1 MRKKKVLIVVPS
13 NKGTIALCSLNIYT
27 ALQRV
32 EDVNVKCVLIHKSL
46 GGFKE
51 FEDCEWFI
59 DHVSSGVQRLGIVIR
74 QIVWLR
80 KIKKVFSP
88 DITISTLFSCS
99 TINVLSGRKDLKIG
113 IFHSPHQQ
121 VKSVGK
127 VAYIYTLLIYNFIY
141 PFLDKLYC
149 VSNEVKR
156 TILES
161 FPFIPTKKVEV
172 VYNIHNTDRL
182 FTLSAD
188 ALNDNE
194 KKIFEN
200 PVILYCGRLD
210 KNKAPE
216 RILKAFGES
225 NLLEKSYHLVYI
237 GADTDHLWN
246 GLEKMA
252 NQMGVI
258 ENVHYWGRQ
267 ENPYKYMRRAKVLVS
282 CSISEGLPGVLIE
295 SLFLN
300 TPVISTNSSEGVW
313 EILNCVENYNPRL
326 ESYYITE
333 NGVITSNIGDDKIN
347 ISNLKWALEYVDSL
361 KYENVP
367 FRFVDNVLPG
377 NVIHKL
383 IRIR

>member
-1 MRKKKVLIVVPS
+1 
-13 NKGTIALCSLNIYT
+13 
-27 ALQRV
+27 
-32 EDVNVKCVLIHKSL
+32 
-46 GGFKE
+46 
-51 FEDCEWFI
+51 
-59 DHVSSGVQRLGIVIR
+59 
-74 QIVWLR
+74 
-80 KIKKVFSP
+80 
-88 DITISTLFSCS
+88 
-99 TINVLSGRKDLKIG
+99 
-113 IFHSPHQQ
+113 
-121 VKSVGK
+121 
-127 VAYIYTLLIYNFIY
+127 
-141 PFLDKLYC
+141 
-149 VSNEVKR
+149 
-156 TILES
+156 
-161 FPFIPTKKVEV
+161 
-172 VYNIHNTDRL
+172 
-182 FTLSAD
+182 
-188 ALNDNE
+188 
-194 KKIFEN
+194 
-200 PVILYCGRLD
+200 
-210 KNKAPE
+210 
-216 RILKAFGES
+216 
-225 NLLEKSYHLVYI
+225 
-237 GADTDHLWN
+237 
-246 GLEKMA
+246 MA